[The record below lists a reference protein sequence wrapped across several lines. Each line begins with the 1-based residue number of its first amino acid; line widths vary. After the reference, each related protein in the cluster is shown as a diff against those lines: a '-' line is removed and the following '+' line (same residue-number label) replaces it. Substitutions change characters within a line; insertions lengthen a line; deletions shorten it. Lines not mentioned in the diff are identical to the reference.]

1 MSKYYA
7 VKKGV
12 TPGIYTNW
20 DHTKLQVNG
29 FKGAVYKSFKT
40 EQEATLFMNDKNI
53 KNVEKNKDKKIV
65 YTVPKNID
73 ILAYTDGSCKNKIGG
88 YGLVLIV
95 NPQSNI
101 LNNLTFEDSGPI
113 ESPCT
118 NQIAEIYAINRTLTH
133 LLEYKTQRIMIRTDS
148 QFCIDCFTGY
158 INTWKKNG
166 FLLTDK
172 TPVKN
177 QQLIKDT
184 YELYIQFTK
193 LSFEHIY
200 SHCGEPYNEI
210 VDKLAGQ
217 YTCQGRAFSTC
228 QRRAFST

>member
-1 MSKYYA
+1 MIKYYA

-12 TPGIYTNW
+12 VPGIYTNW
-20 DHTKLQVNG
+20 DITKLQVNG

-40 EQEATLFMNDKNI
+40 EEEATLFMNDKKINITNNI
-53 KNVEKNKDKKIV
+53 KISKDKKNNKIV
-65 YTVPKNID
+65 LYTVPKNID
-73 ILAYTDGSCKNKIGG
+73 ILAYTDGSCKHKIGG
-88 YGLVLIV
+88 YGLVIIV
-95 NPQSNI
+95 NPVQDI

-118 NQIAEIYAINRTLTH
+118 NQIAEIYAINRTLSH

-148 QFCIDCFTGY
+148 QFCIDCFTCY

-193 LSFEHIY
+193 LEFEHVY

-210 VDKLAGQ
+210 VDKLAGR
-217 YTCQGRAFSTC
+217 YT
-228 QRRAFST
+228 